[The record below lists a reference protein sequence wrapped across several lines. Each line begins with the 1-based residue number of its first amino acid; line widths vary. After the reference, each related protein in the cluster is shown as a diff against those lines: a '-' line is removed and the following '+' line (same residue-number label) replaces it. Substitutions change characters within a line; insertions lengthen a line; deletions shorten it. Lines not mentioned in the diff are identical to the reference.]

1 MRLDGRTIR
10 KSSQNIAKSALTPR
24 EPDLATP
31 RGYAARITKIGYGK
45 SRVRSK
51 DAKPVTPPLQSR
63 SIQIYKIII
72 VFIMWR
78 NGSEERG
85 DRMGRGSLRVSEI
98 KLALGFCAI
107 GVWQC

>member
-10 KSSQNIAKSALTPR
+10 KSSQNMAKSALSPR

-51 DAKPVTPPLQSR
+51 DAKPVTPPLAHFDYAKDFEVTYVHTDTR
-63 SIQIYKIII
+63 
-72 VFIMWR
+72 
-78 NGSEERG
+78 
-85 DRMGRGSLRVSEI
+85 LH
-98 KLALGFCAI
+98 
-107 GVWQC
+107 